1 MQLNPI
7 VLSSAVLALAS
18 VSVSALPA
26 IANSAASAHPPIPNP
41 ASESA
46 IPRLKTHPRPAT
58 TLKEW
63 RTQLL
68 SQTQTPVQ
76 VTGIRVDRTN
86 TGIDITLEAADGKPL
101 TIDATKF
108 RSEGNSLI
116 ADIPNAVLALPS
128 GQPFQAANPTA
139 DIAQISVTQATG
151 NTLRIT
157 VTGTSALPKT
167 DVVLKTGEFAYSL
180 NPESNTDDEE
190 VVVTGEGQRGYRV
203 PRASTATKTNT
214 PLRDVPANIQVIPR
228 RVLEDQGAI
237 RIDDALR
244 NVSGLTFGNAFGGR
258 ISQFTGRGF
267 AVTQFRNGL
276 FEAGGSGALV
286 GFNSR
291 TSPEIADIEQIEVLK
306 GPASVLFGQVEPGA
320 MVNLVTKKPLFK
332 PYYSTSF
339 TAGSFNFYRPSID
352 FSDVMD
358 AKGAVSYRL
367 NMAIESAQSF
377 RDFVE
382 TERLFIAPT
391 IAWKISP
398 KTTLSF
404 EGSFLY
410 DKRPIDR
417 GLVALGTGVPKVP
430 ISRYLGPGTEKNI
443 FDEKRGLFYLDHR
456 FSDALSFRS
465 TFRITKSIELRPLA
479 VQAGN
484 LRADNRTVPL
494 SSNAIDQL
502 YETYTWQNDLVAK
515 FNTGTIKHTLLV
527 GLDLNKIAG
536 WNYNNFASGTRDVT
550 TIDLFNLDY
559 SRTRVPVLRP
569 APQNDRNYDVKLLGL
584 YIQDQIDLSENF
596 KLVVGGRYDGYEQD
610 ELRPSNINLSD
621 RQKGSAFSPRVGLV
635 YQPSKTISLYANYA
649 RSFQPQIGKSLD
661 LESFIP
667 ERGTQYEVGIKA
679 DLIPNRLSATL
690 AGYQITKSNVL
701 TADPR
706 DVNFSI
712 QVGEQR
718 SQGIE
723 LDLSGEILPGWNVIA
738 SYAYTDAEIRRD
750 NRFPVGNRLINI
762 PANTASL
769 WTTYTLQSGSLKG
782 LGFGAGVFFVD
793 QRSGDLA
800 NSFEVPSYTRIDAS
814 ISYQIGGVKA
824 SLNFKNLFDMVY
836 YSGTQNRSS
845 ILPGSPFTVQGT
857 LSYTF

>member
-1 MQLNPI
+1 VKPSLLLPCLLYFAPLFLLVAPTAQAHESRPAKTSPVQHI
-7 VLSSAVLALAS
+7 KALTR
-18 VSVSALPA
+18 
-26 IANSAASAHPPIPNP
+26 P
-41 ASESA
+41 AS
-46 IPRLKTHPRPAT
+46 TV
-58 TLKEW
+58 KEW
-63 RTQLL
+63 LAQVEAATA
-68 SQTQTPVQ
+68 Q
-76 VTGIRVDRTN
+76 VTSVTLNRTN
-86 TGIDITLEAADGKPL
+86 TGLEIVLTTQDGKPL
-101 TIDATKF
+101 TVDASQF
-108 RSEGNSLI
+108 RSEANAWI
-116 ADIPNAVLALPS
+116 AQIPNAVLALPD
-128 GQPFQAANPTA
+128 GFPFQAANPTA
-139 DIAQISVTQATG
+139 DIAQIRVEQATV

-157 VTGTSALPKT
+157 VAGVSALPKT
-167 DVVLKTGEFAYSL
+167 DVVLKTGELVYSL
-180 NPESNTDDEE
+180 NPETDAEDEE
-190 VVVTGEGQRGYRV
+190 LVVTGEGQRGYFV
-203 PRASTATKTNT
+203 PRGSTATKTDT

-228 RVLEDQGAI
+228 RVLEDQGAT

-244 NVSGLTFGNAFGGR
+244 NVSGITFGNAFGGR

-332 PYYSTSF
+332 PYYSASF

-352 FSDVMD
+352 FSDTLD
-358 AKGAVSYRL
+358 EKGTVSYRL
-367 NMAIESAQSF
+367 NMAIENAKSF

-382 TERLFIAPT
+382 TERLFIAPA
-391 IAWKISP
+391 IAWKLSP
-398 KTTLSF
+398 KTTLNF

-430 ISRYLGPGTEKNI
+430 ISRYLGPGTKRNT
-443 FDEKRGLFYLDHR
+443 FDEKRGYLYLNHQ

-484 LRADNRTVPL
+484 LRANNRTVPL

-502 YETYTWQNDLVAK
+502 YETYTWQNDLIAK
-515 FNTGTIKHTLLV
+515 FNTGSIKHTFLI
-527 GLDLNKIAG
+527 GLELNKISG
-536 WNYNNFASGTRDVT
+536 WNYNNFASGARDVT
-550 TIDLFNLDY
+550 TIDLFNPDY
-559 SRTRVPVLRP
+559 SRTRIPVLRP

-596 KLVVGGRYDGYEQD
+596 KLILGGRYDGYSQD
-610 ELRPSNINLSD
+610 ELRPNNINLSD

-661 LESFIP
+661 LKPFIP

-701 TADPR
+701 TTDPR

-718 SQGIE
+718 SRGIE

-738 SYAYTDAEIRRD
+738 SYAYTDAEIRKD
-750 NRFPVGNRLINI
+750 NRFPVGNQLINI

-793 QRSGDLA
+793 QRSGDLS
-800 NSFEVPSYTRIDAS
+800 NSFEVPSYTRVDAS
-814 ISYQIGGVKA
+814 IYYAIGGLKA
-824 SLNFKNLFDMVY
+824 SLNFKNLFDTVY

-845 ILPGSPFTVQGT
+845 ILPGQPFTVQGT